1 MSHVRN
7 KRRRH
12 ELNSFHGEIRKLKPC
27 TFDGENKN
35 GEEDES

>member
-7 KRRRH
+7 KRM
-12 ELNSFHGEIRKLKPC
+12 NSFHGNIRKLKPC